1 MSASYTP
8 SHEVKFV
15 AKAKPGYRLTRR
27 ELLAQG
33 LGLGS
38 SFLVGSGFLAASSAT
53 WAMEVKALQPGTMA
67 TLVQMARDIYPH
79 DRFGDELYA
88 IAVQGHDDK
97 AAEDAEFKNM
107 IEDGVSNLD
116 GIAQAAGHPSYV
128 DTGWESDRVALLRS
142 IEQDGF
148 FQTMRGGLVV
158 SLYNQPA
165 VWSLLGYE
173 GSSYEHGGY
182 LERGFDDVNWL

>member
-1 MSASYTP
+1 MTGSYTP

-15 AKAKPGYRLTRR
+15 EKKKPGYRLTRR

-33 LGLGS
+33 LGLGG

-53 WAMEVKALQPGTMA
+53 WAMEVKALQPSTMA

-79 DRFGDELYA
+79 DKFGDELYA

-97 AAEDAEFKNM
+97 AAGDVDFKKM
-107 IEDGVSNLD
+107 MEEGVSNLNSL
-116 GIAQAAGHPSYV
+116 AEAAGHPSYV

-173 GSSYEHGGY
+173 GSSFEKGGY
-182 LERGFDDVNWL
+182 LDRGFDDVNWL

>member
-8 SHEVKFV
+8 SQEVKFFE
-15 AKAKPGYRLTRR
+15 KPEHGYRLSRR

-33 LGLGS
+33 LGLGG
-38 SFLVGSGFLAASSAT
+38 SFLVGSGFLAASSAS
-53 WAMEVKALQPGTMA
+53 WAMEVKALQPSTMA

-97 AAEDAEFKNM
+97 AADDASFKDM
-107 IEDGVSNLD
+107 MEQGVSNLD
-116 GIAQAAGHPSYV
+116 SLAQEAGHPGYV
-128 DTGWESDRVALLRS
+128 HTGWESDRVALLRS
-142 IEQDGF
+142 IEQDDF
-148 FQTMRGGLVV
+148 FQTMRSGLVV

-173 GSSYEHGGY
+173 GSSYEQGGY